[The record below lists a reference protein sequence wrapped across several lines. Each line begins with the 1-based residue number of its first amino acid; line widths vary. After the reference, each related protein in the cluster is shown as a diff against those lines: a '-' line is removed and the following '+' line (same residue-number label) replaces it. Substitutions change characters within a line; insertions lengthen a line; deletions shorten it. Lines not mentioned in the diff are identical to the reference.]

1 MFNFYRKS
9 INAEIN
15 VLHMGTC
22 HRKLSKKKKSVT
34 NVKQYFP
41 FKRGGG
47 HFCENLKY
55 FDFFKG
61 KNNFDQSCSL

>member
-41 FKRGGG
+41 FNTPTLGT
-47 HFCENLKY
+47 
-55 FDFFKG
+55 FDKHELPG
-61 KNNFDQSCSL
+61 AGVLPSLWFY